1 MANSDDILALVK
13 ILLEIPDEVSWDDA
27 NLNTLITNA
36 YRTTRRELLSMGIYF
51 NPTTETIPLTSAQEY
66 TLSTANIIHI
76 ISLYK
81 GDYEYNLISPE
92 QWPTRQE
99 RVYWWDKS
107 AGKIKFF
114 RTPEYQSDFTLL
126 VDTDDWTLDDLDT
139 DYTLLVALK
148 ASILIAASEKEKVDG
163 LKQQYFEELQNI
175 ETNEG
180 VGPKYVRQVENSS
193 PEYGDI

>member
-1 MANSDDILALVK
+1 
-13 ILLEIPDEVSWDDA
+13 
-27 NLNTLITNA
+27 
-36 YRTTRRELLSMGIYF
+36 
-51 NPTTETIPLTSAQEY
+51 
-66 TLSTANIIHI
+66 
-76 ISLYK
+76 LYK